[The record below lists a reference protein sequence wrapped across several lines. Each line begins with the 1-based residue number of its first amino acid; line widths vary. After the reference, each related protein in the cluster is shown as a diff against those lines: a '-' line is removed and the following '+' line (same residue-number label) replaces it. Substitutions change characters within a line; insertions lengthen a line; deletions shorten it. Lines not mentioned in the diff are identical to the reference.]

1 MTTSEFDKQRW
12 AKGDTIILY
21 NGAIC
26 DVNGVN
32 FYKRL
37 VFAYNRD
44 MHAAFSYGFEEIMSH
59 DEHETPAMSNMKQ
72 FKDKCRKELG
82 LKGVGIVEAFN
93 KISSI
98 KSKVDALAPMLAAV
112 ERSLD
117 EYKKS
122 LEEGIDS
129 LKSETL

>member
-1 MTTSEFDKQRW
+1 MTAQEFDRQRW
-12 AKGDTIILY
+12 AKGDTIILN
-21 NGAIC
+21 NGMVC

-37 VFAYNRD
+37 VFAYNKE
-44 MHAAFSYGFEEIMSH
+44 MHGAFSYGFEEILSH
-59 DEHETPAMSNMKQ
+59 DEHETPAMVNMKQ
-72 FKDKCRKELG
+72 FKEKCRKELG
-82 LKGVGIVEAFN
+82 LKGVGIIEAFN

-98 KSKVDALAPMLAAV
+98 KSKVDALAPMLSAV

-122 LEEGIDS
+122 LEEGIES
-129 LKSETL
+129 LKNDM